1 MATKTQLEANRANAW
16 RSSGPKTPAGKAR
29 SSMNAVKHG
38 LTAKTIVIGDE
49 DPAQFDRLRESLE
62 ERFKPRSVME
72 RELTERLAGIAWRL
86 RRIPAFEA
94 AILETRCAQADDY
107 VPSWGHDAPIIGH
120 ALIQDGQNNDALGK
134 LARHEAAL
142 MNQFTRTVQL
152 LNFLQSQ
159 DLSEDEQVIDAA
171 LVPSKDRDAA

>member
-120 ALIQDGQNNDALGK
+120 ALIRDGQNNDALGK

-142 MNQFTRTVQL
+142 MNQLTKTLKALHFI
-152 LNFLQSQ
+152 QSQ
-159 DLSEDEQVIDAA
+159 PPAEDATVIDIIAD
-171 LVPSKDRDAA
+171 PSKGSDPP

>member
-1 MATKTQLEANRANAW
+1 MATKIQLEANRANAR
-16 RSSGPKTPAGKAR
+16 RSTGPKTPSGKAR

-38 LTAKTIVIGDE
+38 LTAKKIVIGDE
-49 DPAQFDRLRESLE
+49 DPHQFDLLREAIE

-94 AILETRCAQADDY
+94 DILETLCAKADY
-107 VPSWGHDAPIIGH
+107 YPSPSTQNAPIMAR
-120 ALIQDGQNNDALGK
+120 ALILDSKENQALGK

-142 MNQFTRTVQL
+142 MNQFRRTVQML
-152 LNFLQSQ
+152 HFLQSQ
-159 DLSEDEQVIDAA
+159 ELGDDGQVIDAMLA
-171 LVPSKDRDAA
+171 PSTDNAA

>member
-1 MATKTQLEANRANAW
+1 MPTKIQLEANRANAQ
-16 RSSGPKTPAGKAR
+16 RSTGPKTPSGKAR

-38 LTAKTIVIGDE
+38 LTAKKIVIGDE
-49 DPAQFDRLRESLE
+49 DPHQFDLSREAIE

-94 AILETRCAQADDY
+94 EILETLCAKADY
-107 VPSWGHDAPIIGH
+107 YPNLSTQNAPIMAR
-120 ALIQDGQNNDALGK
+120 ALILDSKENQALGK

-142 MNQFTRTVQL
+142 MNQFRRTVQML
-152 LNFLQSQ
+152 HFLQSQ
-159 DLSEDEQVIDAA
+159 ELGDDGQVFDAMLA
-171 LVPSKDRDAA
+171 PSTDNAA